1 VVALGVAMP
10 LAIYATVTLCLVSG
24 YSMAF
29 YNKQVFLHQY
39 RHGIYRYRV
48 LGTELLLL
56 IGRITQHFNIHIE
69 TRAVVQTQGSEH
81 WNLFTAFFILNGLAF
96 LAFALLLYLVTV
108 RDQRWLPPYLVLV
121 VVTALGGYVVTPYD
135 DLGYLTVASAVVV
148 ALTNRRWSWPI
159 CFLLA
164 VVGTATRESFVVAVA
179 ALLAAIAARRTQNP
193 TDTGKARSQLAGR
206 LWAPTVAVGAGWLA
220 TYVGLKL
227 IITEPRVSTTL
238 WNPIPWSENW
248 SQSSLIAAVVVLLF
262 LYTLTTILPPFDEGH
277 LVERQWYR
285 RASSLLW
292 VFSLPYLVVSIADG
306 IWFEGLRLLLPVVI
320 CHYLLRWAAED
331 VHHRLDEGPD
341 HRSSVVGSVPLTSD
355 HR

>member
-1 VVALGVAMP
+1 M
-10 LAIYATVTLCLVSG
+10 
-24 YSMAF
+24 
-29 YNKQVFLHQY
+29 
-39 RHGIYRYRV
+39 
-48 LGTELLLL
+48 
-56 IGRITQHFNIHIE
+56 
-69 TRAVVQTQGSEH
+69 
-81 WNLFTAFFILNGLAF
+81 
-96 LAFALLLYLVTV
+96 
-108 RDQRWLPPYLVLV
+108 

-292 VFSLPYLVVSIADG
+292 VFSFLISSSASQMAS
-306 IWFEGLRLLLPVVI
+306 GLRDCDSCFPSSSATISFGGQPRTSTTASTRDPITVP
-320 CHYLLRWAAED
+320 RWWD
-331 VHHRLDEGPD
+331 RYP
-341 HRSSVVGSVPLTSD
+341 
-355 HR
+355 